1 MAMMTENGG
10 IAREGR
16 PPRPSIGIG
25 GTTSAEVP
33 PQARPPAPSAMARPM
48 MFKKGGKVKKTG
60 WAIVHKGET
69 VMAEEK
75 KGGKK
80 KAAGKKKGGS
90 KKKVHTM
97 HIRKAANEGYI
108 ATHDFE
114 KPQGGGGDMG
124 DMATPPSEDHVLPNI
139 QALQDHVGDHMG
151 PQEEEPE
158 PQPQQG
164 QAGPGAAMG
173 GM

>member
-1 MAMMTENGG
+1 MKMTPNGG
-10 IAREGR
+10 VLSSGK
-16 PPRPSIGIG
+16 
-25 GTTSAEVP
+25 P
-33 PQARPPAPSAMARPM
+33 PQSADVTAGMASASSVPLARPM
-48 MFKKGGKVKKTG
+48 MYKKGGKVKKTG
-60 WAIVHKGET
+60 WAIVHKGEEIK
-69 VMAEEK
+69 VAEKDK
-75 KGGKK
+75 KDSKK
-80 KAAGKKKGGS
+80 KAGEKKKGA
-90 KKKVHTM
+90 KKKVRAM

-114 KPQGGGGDMG
+114 KPQGGGGDMGDMG

-164 QAGPGAAMG
+164 PAGPGAAMG
-173 GM
+173 GGM